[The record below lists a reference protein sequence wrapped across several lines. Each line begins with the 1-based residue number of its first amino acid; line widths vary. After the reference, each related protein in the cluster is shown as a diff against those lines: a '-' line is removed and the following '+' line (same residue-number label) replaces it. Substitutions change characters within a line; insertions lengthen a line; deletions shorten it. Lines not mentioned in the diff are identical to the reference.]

1 MATAY
6 AGGDPK
12 AGPATADAGPGG
24 AGVSR
29 AGLFGPT
36 GGGPVPGAASGGVGA
51 PDGGGRTVDPAL
63 VAYLLANRNGA
74 TWIVATTS
82 ANEAGSIQLASGEP
96 VMAMGGFSGS
106 DPAPSLA
113 QLQALVASGELR
125 YVLIGGGGPGGTGGG
140 PGGGGRAGST
150 SEINAWVTS
159 VGTAVDFGGSG
170 GTLYD
175 LSGAAAGA

>member
-1 MATAY
+1 
-6 AGGDPK
+6 
-12 AGPATADAGPGG
+12 
-24 AGVSR
+24 
-29 AGLFGPT
+29 
-36 GGGPVPGAASGGVGA
+36 VPGAAGGGIGA
-51 PDGGGRTVDPAL
+51 PDGGGRTADPAL
-63 VAYLLANRNGA
+63 IAYLLANRNGA

-125 YVLIGGGGPGGTGGG
+125 YVLIGGAGPGADGGGGRAGGG
-140 PGGGGRAGST
+140 PAGGGRAGST
-150 SEINAWVTS
+150 SEITAWVTS

-170 GTLYD
+170 GALYD
-175 LSGAAAGA
+175 LSGAAATGA

>member
-1 MATAY
+1 
-6 AGGDPK
+6 
-12 AGPATADAGPGG
+12 
-24 AGVSR
+24 
-29 AGLFGPT
+29 
-36 GGGPVPGAASGGVGA
+36 
-51 PDGGGRTVDPAL
+51 
-63 VAYLLANRNGA
+63 
-74 TWIVATTS
+74 
-82 ANEAGSIQLASGEP
+82 
-96 VMAMGGFSGS
+96 MAMGGFSGS

-125 YVLIGGGGPGGTGGG
+125 YVLIGGGGPGG

-175 LSGAAAGA
+175 LSGAAAAGA